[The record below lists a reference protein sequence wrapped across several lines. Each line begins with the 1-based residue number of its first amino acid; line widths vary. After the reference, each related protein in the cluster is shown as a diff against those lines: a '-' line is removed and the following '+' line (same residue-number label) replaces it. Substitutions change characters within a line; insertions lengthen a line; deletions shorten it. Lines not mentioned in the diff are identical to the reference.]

1 MLYLYVTVHGYTR
14 VDGAGRMNPIK
25 IATISL
31 LTIAIVACGGGSPN
45 QTASTPTDGGTT
57 TTGDGT
63 VVSTGDNVGTPA
75 IGNGTGSSYAANTIA
90 VANAG
95 LIDGKL
101 AAGGQ
106 VNISVDVVDIQNS
119 SARISGTEYGVVF
132 SSTCSDLDPAQ
143 AIFDNTEIIV
153 TQGRAE
159 TTYRARGCSGED
171 LVTARLYSS
180 TDGSVDTTTLLASAQ
195 ATIDV
200 VPPVVNDISYVS
212 TDNSI
217 LGISKVGNPALPQV
231 AKLIFKVSDING
243 DPIANQ
249 KVDFAF
255 ASGETTASLAT
266 SSQITNPDG
275 EVTAIMNAAQNRT
288 VLRVIASTDYTD
300 SDGQSQTT
308 FVSSEAIAVHTGF
321 PVQKKM
327 ALALDILNP
336 YAIGEAGSTVQA
348 TVFLADSYGNAPPEG
363 TVVYFTTEGG
373 SIGASCSTS
382 IAGTCG
388 VSWLG
393 HNNVPGTGTHS
404 ANEANERIGFSTIM
418 AFTQGDSDFTDDNNN
433 GVYDV
438 GEAFSVYSEPFR
450 DDNYNTTRETQEP
463 APIDV
468 DNNGSH
474 TNDSEITTYQGTL
487 CSDAAKAAG
496 HCATNMAIWV
506 QHRLVMAG
514 EVAAIRL
521 FRQLNGVEVS
531 QVRVSES
538 PYYLVVQDSNGNIP
552 ANGTSISY
560 SAEGYEAEGETGSVE
575 NETGEMNIAG
585 LPSYGDRFNLRVKDK
600 DPSDNPP
607 SPELEI
613 VVTQAGGGTLKATF
627 NIVP

>member
-1 MLYLYVTVHGYTR
+1 
-14 VDGAGRMNPIK
+14 MNPIK

-31 LTIAIVACGGGSPN
+31 LTLAIAACGGGSPD
-45 QTASTPTDGGTT
+45 QTASTATGGGTT

-63 VVSTGDNVGTPA
+63 VVSTGDEIGTPA
-75 IGNGTGSSYAANTIA
+75 IGSGTGSSYVSQTIT
-90 VANAG
+90 VENAG

-143 AIFDNTEIIV
+143 ALFDNTEIIV

-171 LVTARLYSS
+171 LVTARLYNSS
-180 TDGSVDTTTLLASAQ
+180 DGSVDTTTLLASAQ

-200 VPPVVNDISYVS
+200 VPPVVNDISYVG
-212 TDNSI
+212 TDNTI

-231 AKLIFKVSDING
+231 ARLTFKVSDING

-249 KVDFAF
+249 KVDFGF

-266 SSQITNPDG
+266 TTQITNPDG

-327 ALALDILNP
+327 TLALDVLNP

-348 TVFLADSYGNAPPEG
+348 TVFLADSYGNPPPEG

-373 SIGASCSTS
+373 SIGASCDTATS
-382 IAGTCG
+382 GSCS

-404 ANEANERIGFSTIM
+404 GNEANERVGFSTIM

-450 DDNYNTTRETQEP
+450 DDNYNTTRQTQEP

-468 DNNGSH
+468 DNNGSY
-474 TNDSEITTYQGTL
+474 TADTDITTYQGTL
-487 CSDAAKAAG
+487 CSDAAKIAG

-514 EVAAIRL
+514 EVDGSDGVRL
-521 FRQLNGVEVS
+521 FRQSDGVEVFN
-531 QVRVSES
+531 VSLSNS
-538 PYYLVVQDSNGNIP
+538 PYHLVLQDVNDNIP
-552 ANGTSISY
+552 ANGTSVSFT
-560 SAEGYEAEGETGSVE
+560 AEGFETEGESGPVE
-575 NETGEMNIAG
+575 NGTGILNVVG
-585 LPSYGDRFNLRVKDK
+585 LPSHGDRFNFRIADK
-600 DPSDNPP
+600 DATDNPP
-607 SPELEI
+607 NPAVEFT
-613 VVTQAGGGTLKATF
+613 VTQAGGGTLKVTF
-627 NIVP
+627 NVVP